1 MSEVSGK
8 ATALAD
14 NVAALNSEH
23 NDMNTVRSN
32 TAMKVGAV
40 QPTARMSIYDLMK
53 METQAADFEVD
64 ATSTIGT
71 VIYKTE
77 VNPLSLN
84 SGVTTRVQ
92 WLSQM
97 FRYWN
102 GTLHFKFIF
111 TKTILQQTKFLAV
124 FVPNAKITDA
134 APTPAEAYFY
144 THKMVMNPANETEVT
159 MSIPFVSD
167 RPYLEMTAS
176 TGVFYFMVYQPIVA
190 SFDTST
196 SPANI
201 FVKVFNSAELELHE
215 TVPLPDLNGEST
227 NVVDAEVIWV
237 ISQASDVTATKGIF
251 TLTATMKT
259 DNGGTVL
266 VREFPRSGTSFKP
279 TQISNVGTT
288 FVYNPANCLTLSG
301 MPTGI
306 ATAREAY
313 IQVNADTAVS
323 ILACSNVTGT
333 FLAPSVSTSYSM
345 FDIFPGISEL
355 AGDYT
360 SEFTVSPV
368 GYMVDAYFGKFGITM
383 DDIADLI
390 RTRVRAHGNDHELGC
405 QCSRCWDGPDP
416 YGYAASC
423 ESDAASDCDSEVSRP
438 DGMDDPCLRE
448 QTFEGTKFTMER
460 IHEFVNSGFIFK
472 FHPDTIECI
481 HCGAVLSKWLE
492 HDNVD
497 EEHLRLS
504 PNCKFIC
511 DKLGAYDE
519 CGSGVH
525 IPYPFVCHVSPVE
538 SHRQAQNAVDGHCN
552 FLNCPVRLPSLDHFV
567 LVNNTRVNGML
578 DQDVREFLEWFSRE
592 TVELHIE
599 MKRSIDHNYNI
610 VGYAC
615 CCDFVGTFYINVE
628 LFSTDKNFLGMAV
641 WRFYQDFRKQRKNDS
656 RSDCFCSCDS
666 ARIPDFV
673 TSERVRRFLE

>member
-23 NDMNTVRSN
+23 NDMNTVRNNS
-32 TAMKVGAV
+32 AMKVGAV
-40 QPTARMSIYDLMK
+40 QPTSRMSLHDLMK

-124 FVPNAKITDA
+124 FVPNAKITDSP
-134 APTPAEAYFY
+134 PTPAEAYFY
-144 THKMVMNPANETEVT
+144 SHKMVMNPANETEVT
-159 MSIPFVSD
+159 MSVPFVSD

-196 SPANI
+196 TPANI
-201 FVKVFNSAELELHE
+201 FVKVFNSADLELHE
-215 TVPLPDLNGEST
+215 TVPLPDLNGPST
-227 NVVDAEVIWV
+227 NVIDPEVLWV
-237 ISQASDVTATKGIF
+237 VSGVSNTAQ
-251 TLTATMKT
+251 TLNGVAGATMKT
-259 DNGGTVL
+259 DSGANIPVNVATGAFGTV
-266 VREFPRSGTSFKP
+266 GKP
-279 TQISNVGTT
+279 VGLANLNET
-288 FVYNPANCLTLSG
+288 FVYNRDTCLTLSG
-301 MPTGI
+301 IPIGI
-306 ATAREAY
+306 ANARFAA
-313 IQVNADTAVS
+313 IQISATKAVTVF
-323 ILACSNVTGT
+323 ACSNVTGT
-333 FLAPSVSTSYSM
+333 FLAPSTNASQIYGNC
-345 FDIFPGISEL
+345 FPEIVEL
-355 AGDYT
+355 AADYST
-360 SEFTVSPV
+360 DFIVPALGMEMDLYLNS
-368 GYMVDAYFGKFGITM
+368 FGITM
-383 DDIADLI
+383 EDLKSLVEN
-390 RTRVRAHGNDHELGC
+390 RLRAHGNDHELGC
-405 QCSRCWDGPDP
+405 QCSKCWDGPDP

-423 ESDAASDCDSEVSRP
+423 ESETASNCDSEVSRP

-460 IHEFVNSGFIFK
+460 IHEFVNSGFRFK
-472 FHPDTIECI
+472 FHPDTIECVF
-481 HCGAVLSKWLE
+481 CGAVLSKWLE

-497 EEHLRLS
+497 SEHLRLS
-504 PNCKFIC
+504 PDCKFIC

-519 CGSGVH
+519 CGTGVH

-578 DQDVREFLEWFSRE
+578 DEDVREFLEWFSRE

-599 MKRSIDHNYNI
+599 VKRSIDHNYNI

-615 CCDFVGTFYINVE
+615 CCDFVGTFYVNIE
-628 LFSTDKNFLGMAV
+628 LFSTDRNFLGMAV

-656 RSDCFCSCDS
+656 RVDCFCSCDS
-666 ARIPDFV
+666 VRIPDFV
-673 TSERVRRFLE
+673 TSERMRRFLE